1 MEGILEI
8 RWHGRA
14 GQGVKTA
21 SYLLAEAAMDLGKHI
36 QAFPEY
42 GPERMGAPIAAF
54 TRISDEPIRIHSG
67 VEHPKIVVVID
78 PSLIGVLDV
87 LKGVPEDG
95 IVIVNTAEDP
105 EKLREKLG
113 GFKGTIATLDAT
125 GIALDTI
132 GRPIPNVPMIGA
144 LLKVTGLLPIE
155 SVAERL
161 KEKFG
166 AKFSEKIV
174 QGNVEA
180 LKRGYEEVK
189 IYGGQTA

>member
-1 MEGILEI
+1 
-8 RWHGRA
+8 
-14 GQGVKTA
+14 
-21 SYLLAEAAMDLGKHI
+21 MDLGKHI

-87 LKGVPEDG
+87 LKGGPEDG

-144 LLKVTGLLPIE
+144 LLKVTGLLPID

-161 KEKFG
+161 REKFG

-189 IYGGQTA
+189 IHGGQTA